1 MRKKII
7 FSIIVLSILY
17 VARLSFAEDILYV
30 QSLRAKIFLQPSFDS
45 VVITEVQKGYKFN
58 SLEKKGNWFRLSIS
72 GKDGYISSYLVG
84 KNAPLSRTEI
94 GKEAAT
100 VTESARSR
108 ASQQTTAVAGVRG
121 LAEERRARLGKEEK
135 LNYEALEKIEKF
147 SITDEELKVFMKEGN
162 L

>member
-17 VARLSFAEDILYV
+17 VARLSLAEEVFYV
-30 QSLRAKIFLQPSFDS
+30 QSLRAKIFSQPSFDS
-45 VVITEVQKGYKFN
+45 VVIIEVQKGYKFN
-58 SLEKKGNWFRLSIS
+58 SIEKKGNWIRLSIS

-84 KNAPLSRTEI
+84 KKAPLSRSEI
-94 GKEAAT
+94 GQEAAT
-100 VTESARSR
+100 IAETARSR
-108 ASQQTTAVAGVRG
+108 ASQQTTAVAGIRG

-147 SITDEELKVFMKEGN
+147 SIADEELKVFMKEGN